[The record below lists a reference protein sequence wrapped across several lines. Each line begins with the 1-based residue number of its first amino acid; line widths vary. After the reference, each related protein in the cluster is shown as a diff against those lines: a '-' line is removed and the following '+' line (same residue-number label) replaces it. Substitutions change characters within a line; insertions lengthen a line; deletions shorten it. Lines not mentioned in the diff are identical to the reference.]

1 MKMYQIPKHIIVPE
15 RRLLFYSLL
24 LGFDNQLTWIINLRD
39 TLIRLVGVHLTLK
52 EETDVLVLLFP
63 WIISLHYTQKCIM
76 KKLKF
81 SNPAFVNVR
90 ERLNMMHPLWRTMV
104 NFPLILLNAELK
116 VQVCVWAK
124 VALFW
129 CSEKTLQNIVMQL
142 HWWQMNELEEIPA
155 GSYGLGCF
163 QVQG

>member
-1 MKMYQIPKHIIVPE
+1 MI
-15 RRLLFYSLL
+15 
-24 LGFDNQLTWIINLRD
+24 
-39 TLIRLVGVHLTLK
+39 
-52 EETDVLVLLFP
+52 
-63 WIISLHYTQKCIM
+63 
-76 KKLKF
+76 
-81 SNPAFVNVR
+81 
-90 ERLNMMHPLWRTMV
+90 HPLWRTMV

-163 QVQG
+163 QFRGKCGQVGITKQWPQWSQDPV